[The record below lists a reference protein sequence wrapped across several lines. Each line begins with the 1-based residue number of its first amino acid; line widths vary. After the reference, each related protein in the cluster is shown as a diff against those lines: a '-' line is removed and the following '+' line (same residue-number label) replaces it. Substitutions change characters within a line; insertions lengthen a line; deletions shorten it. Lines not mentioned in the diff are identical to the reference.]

1 MRRKVA
7 GFYHG
12 RTTLSNAD
20 RPATSSD
27 KLHPLEEYV
36 KPAAGEPLDPNLAVE
51 LQYGK
56 TYGAPHLVDWLTEHI
71 KRTHNPPNDNWEVL
85 NTAGNTDGFDGLLR
99 TLFMRGDSML
109 VEEFAYPGS
118 LVAAQT
124 QGVSCVGVPMDGD
137 GILVPE
143 MDKIL
148 TEWDE
153 KARGARKPKAVL
165 MVPTCSNPT
174 GYTMPA
180 ARKREL
186 YAVARKHNILIFEDD
201 PYCFLQIRKYDD
213 SGRLLPIE
221 ETFLSMDVDGR
232 VLRLDSFSKIV
243 APGSRCGW
251 LTGPKEIVS
260 AVMQRS
266 EASTQCPSGF
276 TVSAIAAV
284 VRAWGG
290 HEGFEQKYLPH
301 ISKVY
306 EERARAM
313 VSFFEKYLPAEAA
326 EWPAASGGMFIWL
339 RLKVE
344 NHPKRDALSP
354 EDVAERAFQKA
365 VKKKVLTVPSKF
377 FKGEGLPDWTKE
389 QEQRRIFLRICY
401 ATPTIEELETGVQ
414 RLAEA
419 LKEEWEL

>member
-1 MRRKVA
+1 M
-7 GFYHG
+7 
-12 RTTLSNAD
+12 
-20 RPATSSD
+20 
-27 KLHPLEEYV
+27 
-36 KPAAGEPLDPNLAVE
+36 
-51 LQYGK
+51 Q
-56 TYGAPHLVDWLTEHI
+56 WLTEHI

-99 TLFMRGDSML
+99 TLFERGDSML

-124 QGVSCVGVPMDGD
+124 QGVACVGVPMDGD

-148 TEWDE
+148 AEWDE

-186 YAVARKHNILIFEDD
+186 YAVARKHNVLIFEDD
-201 PYCFLQIRKYDD
+201 PYCFLQIRKR
-213 SGRLLPIE
+213 SPAGELQPIE
-221 ETFLSMDVDGR
+221 PTFLSMDVDGR

-251 LTGPKEIVS
+251 LTGPREIVT

-290 HEGFEQKYLPH
+290 HEGFEQRYLPH

-313 VSFFEKYLPAEAA
+313 VAFFEKYLPAEAA
-326 EWPAASGGMFIWL
+326 EWPAPSGGMFLWL
-339 RLKVE
+339 RLRVE
-344 NHPKRDALSP
+344 NHPRRDELSP

-365 VKKKVLTVPSKF
+365 VENKVLTVPSKF
-377 FKGEGLPDWTKE
+377 FKGEGLPNWTKE
-389 QEQRRIFLRICY
+389 QEQKRIFLRICY
-401 ATPTIEELETGVQ
+401 ATPTVEQLETGVQ
-414 RLAEA
+414 RLADA
-419 LKEEWEL
+419 LKAEWELK